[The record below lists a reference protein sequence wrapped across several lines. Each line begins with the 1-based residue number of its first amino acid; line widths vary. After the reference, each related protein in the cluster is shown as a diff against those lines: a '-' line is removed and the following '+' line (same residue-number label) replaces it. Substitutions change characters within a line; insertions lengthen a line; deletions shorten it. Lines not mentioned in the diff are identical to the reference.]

1 VTRTLFIAAPLIAMT
16 AIVLAFAP
24 VTVNAQE
31 AAASAEKSPFS
42 SEQKAALD
50 TAIHDYLMAN
60 PQVIMDSV
68 EQYRQNQEANEAKG
82 FVEKIKERH
91 DDIYND
97 AASPV
102 VGNKKG
108 DVTLVE
114 FFDYNCG
121 YCKQAFRDVLK
132 ILEEDKKL
140 RVVFKEFPILSESS
154 HTAARY
160 ALAAGRQGKY
170 MEFHTALMTQSGQ
183 MNEGRMETLGKELG
197 LDVKKLKEDANSPII
212 RAEIEKNLALGRD
225 VGIAGTPAFVIGD
238 DALRGHYGLEALRKV
253 IADKRAAQKEDGK
266 KE

>member
-1 VTRTLFIAAPLIAMT
+1 VTRSTFIAAPLIAMT
-16 AIVLAFAP
+16 AIILAFAP
-24 VTVNAQE
+24 VAVKAE
-31 AAASAEKSPFS
+31 EAAAPAAASAFS
-42 SEQKAALD
+42 AEQKAALD

-60 PQVIMDSV
+60 PQVIMESV
-68 EQYRQNQEANEAKG
+68 EQYRQNQEAIDAKG
-82 FVEKIKERH
+82 FAEKIKARH

-121 YCKQAFRDVLK
+121 YCKQAFRDVQK

-140 RVVFKEFPILSESS
+140 RIGFQEFPILSESS
-154 HTAARY
+154 HTAAPY
-160 ALAAGRQGKY
+160 ALAADRQGKY
-170 MEFHTALMTQSGQ
+170 TEYHTVLMTQSGPL
-183 MNEGRMETLGKELG
+183 NEARMESIGKDIG
-197 LDVKKLKEDANSPII
+197 LDVKKLKEDANSPTI

-238 DALRGHYGLEALRKV
+238 DALRGHYGLDALRKV
-253 IADKRAAQKEDGK
+253 IADKRAAAKTE
-266 KE
+266 